1 MILIAHRGNT
11 EGPKLDLEN
20 SPEYVDA
27 AIESGFD
34 VEVDLW
40 VQKNKLHFGH
50 DSPDYLITKD
60 YLLDRE
66 NYLWVHCKNGKA
78 LETCLHLEMHC
89 FFHVSDEY
97 TLTSSGYVWGYPGS
111 DIVGQDFISVMPEW
125 DNVTSFSGVAGICS
139 DYVRN
144 YV

>member
-20 SPEYVDA
+20 SPEYIDA

-34 VEVDLW
+34 AEVDLW
-40 VQKNKLHFGH
+40 VQKNKLYLGH
-50 DSPDYLITKD
+50 DSPDYLITQD

-66 NYLWVHCKNGKA
+66 NSLWVHCKNGKA
-78 LETCLHLEMHC
+78 LEVCLDLEVHC

-97 TLTSSGYVWGYPGS
+97 TLTSRGYVWGYPGA
-111 DIVGQDFISVMPEW
+111 DVIGRYFISVMPEW
-125 DNVTSFSGVAGICS
+125 DNITSFSGVTGICS